1 MNEYVVIFKCDGE
14 QFSGAVRSVSAP
26 LPGDYRNDIE
36 VINDSGEK
44 LIMQGDIIEVF
55 DTEN

>member
-1 MNEYVVIFKCDGE
+1 MNEYIVIFENDGGL
-14 QFSGAVRSVSAP
+14 FSGAVRSGSTP

-44 LIMQGDIIEVF
+44 LIMQGDLIEVF
-55 DTEN
+55 DKD